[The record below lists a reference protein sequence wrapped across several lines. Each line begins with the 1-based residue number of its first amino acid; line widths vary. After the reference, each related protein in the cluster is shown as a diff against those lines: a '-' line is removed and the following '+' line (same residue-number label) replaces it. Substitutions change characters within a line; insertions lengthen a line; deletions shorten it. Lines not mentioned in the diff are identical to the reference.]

1 VGGEVRA
8 PAGPDELEGGRV
20 RGVSGGIRRRGRAEV
35 RGGRSDGR
43 FEDREMA

>member
-1 VGGEVRA
+1 MGGEVRA
-8 PAGPDELEGGRV
+8 SAGPDELEGGRV
-20 RGVSGGIRRRGRAEV
+20 CGLSGGIRRRERAEV